1 MKKRTD
7 AKVIA
12 LIALFVGVISLS
24 IGFASISTILNI
36 KGSGTVA
43 QSKWDIHFENL
54 AKVEPTSDTV
64 TVNTAPAIDAINKT
78 TIENYSVT
86 LQTPGDSISYTFD
99 VVNNG
104 TYDAKISELTVPTPT
119 CTGNGAD
126 EEQAET
132 DKNNVC
138 NYLTYT
144 LTYSDGVPVK
154 INDELSKTNGRKT
167 MKMTL
172 TYDEN
177 NEVTASTLPK
187 NDVSISNL
195 NIQIKSVQK

>member
-7 AKVIA
+7 GRVIA
-12 LIALFVGVISLS
+12 LVALLIGVISLS

-36 KGSGTVA
+36 RGSGTVG
-43 QSKWDIHFENL
+43 SSSWDIHFENL

-99 VVNNG
+99 VVNIG
-104 TYDAKISELTVPTPT
+104 SYDAKISELTVPKPT
-119 CTGNGAD
+119 CTGTGEA
-126 EEQAET
+126 ATT
-132 DKNNVC
+132 DAKNVC
-138 NYLTYT
+138 DYLTYT
-144 LTYSDGVPVK
+144 LTYEGGTAVQ
-154 INDELSKTNGRKT
+154 INDDLAKTNGRK
-167 MKMTL
+167 KMVLTL
-172 TYDEN
+172 TYDKN
-177 NEVTASTLPK
+177 KEVTASMLPK

-195 NIQIKSVQK
+195 NIQIKYVQK